1 MFLLLLVVSFAL
13 MVGYILLAEFIL
25 GRRRFR
31 IPERPSDELERSE
44 PNSGSA

>member
-25 GRRRFR
+25 GVSF
-31 IPERPSDELERSE
+31 S
-44 PNSGSA
+44 